1 MFSHHLN
8 EEIKV
13 LISYDGLV
21 TGWLYCEFAFEGED
35 TKAKEE
41 RFLSLQKV
49 NLTFLEEIEEDIK
62 VEIKRNTESIYEKVI
77 KLTQRGKTL
86 FPNLRMPVKV
96 SDVIRMEITSSQVI
110 KPIMFLVDRIKR
122 GKSSTI

>member
-1 MFSHHLN
+1 M
-8 EEIKV
+8 
-13 LISYDGLV
+13 
-21 TGWLYCEFAFEGED
+21 
-35 TKAKEE
+35 
-41 RFLSLQKV
+41 SLQKV